1 MSPQCATSV
10 PTVIATPTRA
20 PPPILI
26 QTNAPQ
32 SYSSELQAA
41 MPINLPTRP
50 DHCYTTLQVA
60 SPNHLSAGNADAF
73 CFPISAAVMPSTEV
87 AAPHMSSNQLSITQD
102 QQEGS
107 STGLRRNTAVGDG
120 SKKSKK
126 RKASK
131 TSDRDTEDEGP
142 TSREAGSRGS
152 SKTPR
157 PGRRAPS
164 MSSFDP
170 NDHPGE
176 DIDPTAMTMASLCVD
191 TGQGRVSSKAAD
203 IMNNHAA
210 WKLNNREK
218 RARMKS
224 IMETKKYGRL
234 EDDVEENIGTSNQG
248 EPSAAPSTTTLV
260 TADDT
265 GHGFDYTEGLSTSR
279 FNVQVRIGPNGET
292 IIDENSLVV
301 DRTENNGTENFTHI
315 TESDYTKFVNSA
327 TYGKR
332 FRGSRWSAEETDL
345 FYDVGTFTSIFIFS
359 I

>member
-1 MSPQCATSV
+1 
-10 PTVIATPTRA
+10 
-20 PPPILI
+20 
-26 QTNAPQ
+26 
-32 SYSSELQAA
+32 

-50 DHCYTTLQVA
+50 DHCYTTLQAA
-60 SPNHLSAGNADAF
+60 SPNYLTAGNADAF
-73 CFPISAAVMPSTEV
+73 LFPIPAAVMPLTEV
-87 AAPHMSSNQLSITQD
+87 AAPHMSLNQSSITQD

-120 SKKSKK
+120 PKKPKK

-164 MSSFDP
+164 MPSFDP

-191 TGQGRVSSKAAD
+191 TGQGRVSSKAAE

-234 EDDVEENIGTSNQG
+234 EDDVEENPGTPNQG
-248 EPSAAPSTTTLV
+248 ESSQPSAAPSATTLV
-260 TADDT
+260 TANDT
-265 GHGFDYTEGLSTSR
+265 GHGFDYTENLSTSR

-327 TYGKR
+327 THGKR

-345 FYDVGTFTSIFIFS
+345 FFDVGSFTSTFIS
-359 I
+359 SV